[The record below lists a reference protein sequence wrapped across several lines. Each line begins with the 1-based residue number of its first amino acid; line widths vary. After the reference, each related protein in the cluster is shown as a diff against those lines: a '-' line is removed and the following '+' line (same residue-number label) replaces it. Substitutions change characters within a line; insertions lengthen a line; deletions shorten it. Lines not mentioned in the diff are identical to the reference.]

1 MATAKLGL
9 IGLGNLGR
17 ALGEKLAAAPLVVFD
32 RMGSKT
38 LDGATTAASVA
49 DLVAQSTTVVSCVPD
64 DAAATSVADEI
75 LAAAAAKPDLLHVSV
90 STLSP
95 VCAKALAARHEEAGV
110 GFVAAPVFARPENMR
125 AGQASFALSGG
136 DAALRRR
143 AIDEALAHAAPA
155 ERCFDFGDDADAAA
169 AAKLT
174 GNFMIAAAI
183 EALAEGLDLAEGH
196 GLDRLQIL
204 HMLTSTVFD
213 CAIYKGYG
221 DRIARRD
228 HSEGGFSM
236 SNGLKDVRLITEAAA
251 RTRTAMPL
259 ASQLAY
265 SFETA
270 AMDPNISHLD
280 WSAIAFHVAGLA
292 DAPPTPAPPGTLWA
306 GPPSTPRSG

>member
-1 MATAKLGL
+1 MAASKLGL

-17 ALGEKLAAAPLVVFD
+17 ALGEKLAAAPSLVVFD

-38 LDGATTAASVA
+38 LDGATTAVSVA

-75 LAAAAAKPDLLHVSV
+75 LAAAKPDFLHVSV

-95 VCAKALAARHEEAGV
+95 VCVKALAAKHEEAGV

-143 AIDEALAHAAPA
+143 AIDDALAHAAPA

-174 GNFMIAAAI
+174 VNFMIAAAI

-196 GLDRLQIL
+196 GLDRLQML
-204 HMLTSTVFD
+204 DMLTSTVFD

-280 WSAIAFHVAGLA
+280 WSALALHVAGLA

-306 GPPSTPRSG
+306 GHPSTPRSG